1 MRYEVCVAPSWIKVI
16 SVIGSAAETLGT
28 SHIEYTR
35 WTERRQLLL
44 RVAARSSS
52 SVVAKPYTR
61 LLRADEWVAAAVAR
75 NGDAGFAGS
84 FDPAD
89 ARRGLG
95 AVPSPSGRS
104 AGDASAL
111 RDGLLEG
118 GSQALQIDLV
128 EPHLAARAAVRL
140 GEIKHLPERP
150 RLPGPRLAV
159 STPVHI
165 VHRATKAVRVR
176 PAWGVGTDA
185 AAPRFALW
193 PRSGRR

>member
-1 MRYEVCVAPSWIKVI
+1 MDGE
-16 SVIGSAAETLGT
+16 AAA
-28 SHIEYTR
+28 
-35 WTERRQLLL
+35 LL
-44 RVAARSSS
+44 RVAASSSS
-52 SVVAKPYTR
+52 SVVAKPCTR

-104 AGDASAL
+104 AGDASAA

-150 RLPGPRLAV
+150 RLPGPRL
-159 STPVHI
+159 
-165 VHRATKAVRVR
+165 TKE
-176 PAWGVGTDA
+176 A
-185 AAPRFALW
+185 AAHVSDA
-193 PRSGRR
+193 